1 MKKIILIIILIL
13 SGLGFLVYS
22 QGWFFLSPQEILSAS
37 LENTLKEKTMHLS
50 MELKSD
56 FVSDKEEGSSLLK
69 LESDIDKNS
78 SEELRTFSSFD
89 FSVSIEGTTYSLEG
103 ILTSIG
109 YEDLYLKID
118 TIPQIPL
125 LSLFLDTSK
134 IKGEWIKFSNKYVE
148 EELEE
153 EKAERIVKIF
163 KENNPLGIKEELP
176 GEKIDGM
183 ATYHYLLSLNR
194 EKMKTIFLEINSE
207 LESETD
213 IQENME
219 SIERFLD
226 EMEDLEIEV
235 WIDKREKLLRR
246 IKTEKEFE
254 INPKQGTAEDQLE
267 LGIKEG
273 IVILSYDIRL
283 SDFGKEL
290 NIEAPSEFKTM
301 EEIMEEMY
309 YSPYGGM
316 NPSY

>member
-13 SGLGFLVYS
+13 SGLGFLAYS

-37 LENTLKEKTMHLS
+37 FKNTLKEKTMHLS
-50 MELKSD
+50 MDLKSD
-56 FVSDKEEGSSLLK
+56 FVSNKEEGSSLLK
-69 LESDIDKNS
+69 LESDIDKNR
-78 SEELRTFSSFD
+78 SEELRTSNPFD
-89 FSVSIEGTTYSLEG
+89 LSISTEGTTYSLKG
-103 ILTSIG
+103 LLTSIG
-109 YEDLYLKID
+109 YEDLYLKLD
-118 TIPQIPL
+118 TIPQIPF

-134 IKGEWIKFSNKYVE
+134 IKGEWIKINIK

-163 KENNPLGIKEELP
+163 KENNPLEIKEEFP

-207 LESETD
+207 EAD
-213 IQENME
+213 IQENMD

-226 EMEDLEIEV
+226 EMEDLEVEV

-246 IKTEKEFE
+246 IKTEKELE
-254 INPKQGTAEDQLE
+254 VNPDQEKVKDQLE
-267 LGIKEG
+267 IGIKEG

-290 NIEAPSEFKTM
+290 NIEAPSEFKTI
-301 EEIMEEMY
+301 EEIMSSFEGM
-309 YSPYGGM
+309 YSPYGEM